1 NKLSVKVSAPRM
13 NVGLD
18 GILKATLQPVVALT
32 SAGGIS
38 AACYAFMA
46 NFIASY
52 NSLFAKAPAP
62 SWAPFFAHYLS
73 WMMASAKM
81 TRNRS

>member
-1 NKLSVKVSAPRM
+1 MNSLDCFSKGFISVAS
-13 NVGLD
+13 G
-18 GILKATLQPVVALT
+18 TLETA
-32 SAGGIS
+32 
-38 AACYAFMA
+38 YAFMA
-46 NFIASY
+46 NFIATY